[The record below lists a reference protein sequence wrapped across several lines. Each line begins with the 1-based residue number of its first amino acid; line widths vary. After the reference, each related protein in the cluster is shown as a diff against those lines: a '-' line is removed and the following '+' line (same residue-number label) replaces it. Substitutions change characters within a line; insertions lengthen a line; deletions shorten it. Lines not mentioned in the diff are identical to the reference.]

1 MTDRLKVPA
10 VAGVYR
16 PVILLPM
23 SRSLSLPSPTTISDR
38 EGRFQLKQLPD
49 EPLAVAAEVNRDPG
63 DGEPPHA
70 WVSADLNQQDIR
82 IVLDTSRLGDE
93 KK

>member
-1 MTDRLKVPA
+1 
-10 VAGVYR
+10 
-16 PVILLPM
+16 M